1 MIIHPKIIKSGHG
14 GGDFKLME
22 DFIKSVNNGESH
34 IKTSAIDS
42 IESHVMP
49 FAAEYSRLNHE
60 VVDINKF
67 LRNELEKLKK

>member
-1 MIIHPKIIKSGHG
+1 M
-14 GGDFKLME
+14 D
-22 DFIKSVNNGESH
+22 DFIKSVNNREAH

-42 IESHVMP
+42 VESHVMA